1 MVRGLAYE
9 STLPLKGGEK
19 SSFGMRIRQIRRQQN
34 LTLDAFGD
42 LVGFSRVSIWKW
54 EQGTSVPKHSNLVKI
69 AEALDLPLSF
79 LGYGVC
85 GDEGP
90 ATTDL
95 TLNKDI
101 GDIIMAAR
109 ISIAKAASVPLDNVI
124 VSLMYR

>member
-1 MVRGLAYE
+1 MKGLAYE
-9 STLPLKGGEK
+9 STLPLRLGEK
-19 SSFGMRIRQIRRQQN
+19 SSFGMRLRQIRRQQN

-54 EQGTSVPKHSNLVKI
+54 EQGTSVPKHSSLVKI
-69 AEALDLPLSF
+69 AEALDLPLPF

-85 GDEGP
+85 GNEAP
-90 ATTDL
+90 ENTDL
-95 TLNKDI
+95 PQNRDI
-101 GDIIMAAR
+101 ADVIMAAR